1 MGIKK
6 LGILGGMGP
15 YATLVFFD
23 QLIQQTK
30 AQKDQEHIDTIILN
44 HATIPDRTETILN
57 NNGEVFLEAIKKDLA
72 IFEAAD
78 VSNIAIPCNTSH
90 YYFKEIQ
97 EMTEINIIN
106 MIEETMK
113 SVTDKFGENAKIAL
127 MSTSGTIHSKIFE
140 IEAQIHGNVE
150 IYVPEQQIQEK
161 IMEIIYQIKGYIPV
175 NIEIIENLITYF
187 VEQKKCDGVILGC
200 TELSTI
206 NLNKKVQQYCVDS
219 LDSLV
224 KSSILLSGKEIKIK
238 QPLLGKVSV

>member
-1 MGIKK
+1 
-6 LGILGGMGP
+6 MGP
-15 YATLVFFD
+15 YASLDFFD
-23 QLIQQTK
+23 QHIQQAN

-44 HATIPDRTETILN
+44 HATIPYRTETILN

-127 MSTSGTIHSKIFE
+127 MSTRSEEHSKIFE
-140 IEAQIHGNVE
+140 IETQIHGNEEMNVL
-150 IYVPEQQIQEK
+150 EQQIQEE
-161 IMEIIYQIKGYIPV
+161 IMEIISQIKAYIPV
-175 NIEIIENLITYF
+175 NIEIIENLI
-187 VEQKKCDGVILGC
+187 
-200 TELSTI
+200 
-206 NLNKKVQQYCVDS
+206 
-219 LDSLV
+219 
-224 KSSILLSGKEIKIK
+224 
-238 QPLLGKVSV
+238 